1 MPTLKL
7 PKPMSTKDSVEY
19 KAVSSM
25 AIVGANG
32 SGKSRL
38 GVWIESNQAAGV
50 FVHRISAQRALV
62 IQDYIQPRP
71 LDQANRLLTIGS
83 DHPSHN
89 ASQKFNHRWQQNPT
103 GHLLNDFDIVLAW
116 MFAQHFKTAD
126 DFREECKASNGQL
139 PSITES
145 KLEAAL
151 RIWHEAMPQRRLVAR
166 DNKVVAHIAGAGE
179 YAGKETSDGERVALY
194 LIAQCLAA
202 PPDSII
208 VLDEPELHLHQAIQA
223 QLWDA
228 IEAARPDCVIVYI
241 THDLGFAASRTTATK
256 IWVKDYPGKNSWDW
270 QEIQATDQFP
280 ESMILRILGS
290 RRQILF
296 VEGDVSSVDIA
307 IYRALYP
314 GRLVIPRS
322 SCSSVIE
329 SPKALAS
336 LPQLHHTEVYGI
348 IDRDHR
354 SDIEINSY
362 AKDRVFAPLVA
373 EIENLFLAPE
383 ALTFVSTHLKR
394 DSSADLTT
402 VQTYLF
408 SELQRELPV
417 QVNDRAV
424 FQIQQRLN
432 NFPGVRDRG
441 GSSADFKK
449 AVDDYLGPIDATQI
463 HKESEALFNDI
474 VGRRDYH
481 ALLKHYNRK
490 SLAAR
495 ISRNLGLGEGE
506 YPKLVIRLL
515 HSKEGEPLRQTLQ
528 KLVPAIP

>member
-1 MPTLKL
+1 MPSIRL
-7 PKPMSTKDSVEY
+7 PKPLSTGDHVEFKD
-19 KAVSSM
+19 VSSV
-25 AIVGANG
+25 AIVGSNG

-38 GVWIESNQAAGV
+38 GVWIESNQASGV

-89 ASQKFNHRWQQNPT
+89 SSQKFSHRWQQNPT

-116 MFAQHFKTAD
+116 MFAEHLKTAD
-126 DFREECKASNGQL
+126 DFREECKNKGGQL
-139 PSITES
+139 PDILES

-151 RIWHEAMPQRRLVAR
+151 GIWHIVMPQRHLVAR
-166 DNKVVAHIAGAGE
+166 DNKVVAQLGGGEE
-179 YAGKETSDGERVALY
+179 YAGKEMSDGERVALY

-202 PPDSII
+202 PRDAI
-208 VLDEPELHLHQAIQA
+208 VVIDEPELHLHQAIQA
-223 QLWDA
+223 RLWDA
-228 IEAARPDCVIVYI
+228 IEASRPDCLIVYI
-241 THDLGFAASRTTATK
+241 THDLGFAASRSTAVK
-256 IWVKDYPGKNSWDW
+256 VWVKDYPDKNKWDW
-270 QEIQATDQFP
+270 LEIQPTEQFP

-290 RRQILF
+290 RRPILF
-296 VEGDVSSVDIA
+296 VEGDVSSLDIA

-314 GRLVIPRS
+314 GRLVIPRN
-322 SCSSVIE
+322 SCMSVIE
-329 SPKALAS
+329 STTALAS
-336 LPQLHHTEVYGI
+336 LPQLHHADAYGI

-354 SDIEINSY
+354 SDAEITSY
-362 AKDRVFAPLVA
+362 AKDRVFAPAVA

-383 ALTFVSTHLKR
+383 AIQRISTHQKR
-394 DSSADLTT
+394 DPAADLAA
-402 VQTYLF
+402 VQAFLF
-408 SELQRELPV
+408 SELQREVGV
-417 QVNDRAV
+417 QINDRAV

-432 NFPGVRDRG
+432 SFPGMKDRN

-449 AVDDYLGPIDATQI
+449 AVEDYLAPIDPAQV
-463 HKESEALFNDI
+463 HKESEILFNDI
-474 VGRRDYH
+474 VSRRDYP

-490 SLAAR
+490 SLAGR

-515 HSKEGEPLRQTLQ
+515 HAKEGEPLRQVLQ
-528 KLVPAIP
+528 KLVPLIP